1 MSTNTTKDKKAHSK
15 PIKADS
21 ISLDQITET
30 SEEQVKDTYIAAR
43 KAFQRL
49 QKVPLKNRL
58 EDVERLID
66 YVRDHKEEIT
76 DIICKETRKSRTDAM
91 VSEVMG
97 VLDNFEWLI
106 HNAPKIL
113 KDKKVATPITLMGKT
128 SKIYQEALGTVLI
141 IAPWNYPFHIG
152 ITSILSAYVA
162 GNTVV
167 FKPSEVTPM
176 TGLMEKIFSVA
187 PMLEQSVFVTY
198 GTGITAQRLIDQR
211 PAKIFFTGSA
221 RTGKRILAQAAEK
234 LIPVDIE
241 LGGKDQAIV
250 FDDVNLDR
258 VVAGVIW
265 GALTNAGQ
273 SCSSVERIYVQD
285 NIYDEFV
292 ERITTEVNKLVL
304 NSGDSGNADIGGMT
318 VDFQLDIAR
327 KHVDDAKAKGAKVLT
342 GGEILH
348 ENEMFFMPTVLT
360 NLDES
365 MDVVNEETFGPLL
378 PIFKFSSEE
387 EVIQASND
395 TSFGLSASVWSKDLK
410 RADRVSRQLECG
422 AVSINNVMLTEGN
435 PNLPFG
441 GCKESGFGRQKGEE
455 GLLGYSRSKSILVD
469 KDSSIIEPNW
479 YPYTQKKYNLFVDL
493 INALFTRSPLKL
505 LKLAAIGMKLESVA
519 KKPR

>member
-1 MSTNTTKDKKAHSK
+1 MNTKTKAKATKKHT
-15 PIKADS
+15 IS
-21 ISLDQITET
+21 IDQITET
-30 SEEQVKDTYIAAR
+30 SEEQIIETYSSAR

-66 YVRDHKEEIT
+66 YVRDHKEEIA

-91 VSEVMG
+91 VSEIMG

-113 KDKKVATPITLMGKT
+113 KDKKVSTPITLMGKK
-128 SKIYQEALGTVLI
+128 SKIYHEPLGTVLI
-141 IAPWNYPFHIG
+141 IAPWNYPFHIS
-152 ITSILSAYVA
+152 ITSILAAYVT

-176 TGLMEKIFSVA
+176 TGLMEKIFAVA
-187 PMLEQSVFVTY
+187 PMIEQSVFITY
-198 GTGITAQRLIDQR
+198 GTGTTAQRLIDQR

-234 LIPVDIE
+234 LIPVDLE

-250 FDDVNLDR
+250 FDDVNIDR
-258 VVAGVIW
+258 AVAGVIW

-285 NIYDEFV
+285 KIYDQFIEKLTV
-292 ERITTEVNKLVL
+292 EVNKLVL
-304 NSGDSGNADIGGMT
+304 NTGDTGNADIGGMT

-327 KHVDDAKAKGAKVLT
+327 KQVEDARVKGAKVLT
-342 GGEILH
+342 GGEMLH
-348 ENEMFFMPTVLT
+348 ENEMFFLPTILT

-378 PIFKFSSEE
+378 PVFKFSTEE
-387 EVIQASND
+387 EVIQITNN
-395 TSFGLSASVWSKDLK
+395 TQFGLSASVWSKDLT

-435 PNLPFG
+435 PSLPFG
-441 GCKESGFGRQKGEE
+441 GCKDSGFGRQKGEE
-455 GLLGYSRSKSILVD
+455 GLLGYTRSKSILVD

-493 INALFTRSPLKL
+493 INVMFTRSPIKL
-505 LKLAAIGMKLESVA
+505 LKLALVGIKLDSVS
-519 KKPR
+519 KKQR

>member
-1 MSTNTTKDKKAHSK
+1 MTTKTKSKASK
-15 PIKADS
+15 T
-21 ISLDQITET
+21 ISLDQMTET
-30 SEEQVKDTYIAAR
+30 SEEQVKETYATAR

-66 YVRDHKEEIT
+66 YVRDHKEEIA

-113 KDKKVATPITLMGKT
+113 KDKKVSTPITLMGKT

-176 TGLMEKIFSVA
+176 TGLMEKIFAVA
-187 PMLEQSVFVTY
+187 PMLEQSVFISY
-198 GTGITAQRLIDQR
+198 GTGITAQRLIEQR

-258 VVAGVIW
+258 AVAGTIW

-285 NIYDEFV
+285 NIYDAFV
-292 ERITTEVNKLVL
+292 SKLTSEVNKLVV
-304 NSGDSGNADIGGMT
+304 NSGDTGNADIGGMT
-318 VDFQLDIAR
+318 VDFQLDIVRKQVEDAR
-327 KHVDDAKAKGAKVLT
+327 AKGAKVLS

-348 ENEMFFMPTVLT
+348 ENEMFFLPTILT
-360 NLDES
+360 NLDDS

-387 EVIQASND
+387 EVIQITND
-395 TSFGLSASVWSKDLK
+395 TDFGLSASVWSKDLN
-410 RADRVSRQLECG
+410 RADRVARQLECG

-435 PNLPFG
+435 PSLPFG
-441 GCKESGFGRQKGEE
+441 GCKDSGFGRQKGEE
-455 GLLGYSRSKSILVD
+455 GLLGYTRSKSIIVD

-479 YPYTQKKYNLFVDL
+479 YPYTQKKYHLFVDL
-493 INALFTRSPLKL
+493 INVLFTKSPIKL
-505 LKLAAIGMKLESVA
+505 LKLALVGMKLESES

>member
-1 MSTNTTKDKKAHSK
+1 MTTKAKSKASK
-15 PIKADS
+15 T
-21 ISLDQITET
+21 ISLDQMTET
-30 SEEQVKDTYIAAR
+30 SEEQVKETYANAR

-58 EDVERLID
+58 EDIDRLID
-66 YVRDHKEEIT
+66 YVRDHKEEIA

-113 KDKKVATPITLMGKT
+113 KDKKVSTPITLMGKT
-128 SKIYQEALGTVLI
+128 SKIYHEALGTVLI

-176 TGLMEKIFSVA
+176 TGLMEKIFAVA
-187 PMLEQSVFVTY
+187 PMLEQSVFISY
-198 GTGITAQRLIDQR
+198 GTGITAQRLIDQK

-221 RTGKRILAQAAEK
+221 RTGKRILAQAADK
-234 LIPVDIE
+234 LIPVDLE

-258 VVAGVIW
+258 AVAGTIW

-285 NIYDEFV
+285 NIYDAFV
-292 ERITTEVNKLVL
+292 SKLTAEVNKLVV
-304 NSGDSGNADIGGMT
+304 NSGDTGNADIGGMT
-318 VDFQLDIAR
+318 VDFQLDIVC
-327 KHVDDAKAKGAKVLT
+327 KQVEDAKAKGAKVLS
-342 GGEILH
+342 GGEMLH
-348 ENEMFFMPTVLT
+348 ENEMFFLPTILT
-360 NLDES
+360 NLDNS
-365 MDVVNEETFGPLL
+365 MNVVNEETFGPLL

-387 EVIQASND
+387 EVIQITNNTD
-395 TSFGLSASVWSKDLK
+395 FGLSASVWSKDLK
-410 RADRVSRQLECG
+410 RADRVARQLECG

-435 PNLPFG
+435 PSLPFG
-441 GCKESGFGRQKGEE
+441 GCKDSGFGRQKGEE
-455 GLLGYSRSKSILVD
+455 GLLGYTRSKSILVD

-479 YPYTQKKYNLFVDL
+479 YPYTQKKYHLFVDL
-493 INALFTRSPLKL
+493 INVLFTKSPIKL
-505 LKLAAIGMKLESVA
+505 LKLALVGMKLESES
-519 KKPR
+519 KKQR

>member
-1 MSTNTTKDKKAHSK
+1 MTTKAKSKASNT
-15 PIKADS
+15 
-21 ISLDQITET
+21 ISLDQMTET
-30 SEEQVKDTYIAAR
+30 SEEQVKETYVNAR

-58 EDVERLID
+58 EDVDRLID
-66 YVRDHKEEIT
+66 YVRDHKEEIA

-113 KDKKVATPITLMGKT
+113 KDKKVSTPITLMGKT

-176 TGLMEKIFSVA
+176 TGLMEKIFAVA
-187 PMLEQSVFVTY
+187 PMLEQSVFISY

-221 RTGKRILAQAAEK
+221 RTGKRILAQAADK

-258 VVAGVIW
+258 AVAGTIW

-285 NIYDEFV
+285 NIYDAFV
-292 ERITTEVNKLVL
+292 SKLTAEVNKLVV
-304 NSGDSGNADIGGMT
+304 NSGDTGNADIGGMT
-318 VDFQLDIAR
+318 VDFQLDIVR
-327 KHVDDAKAKGAKVLT
+327 KQVEDAKAKGAKVLS
-342 GGEILH
+342 GGEMLH
-348 ENEMFFMPTVLT
+348 ENEMFFLPTILT
-360 NLDES
+360 NLDDS

-387 EVIQASND
+387 EVIQITND
-395 TSFGLSASVWSKDLK
+395 TDFGLSASVWSKDLK
-410 RADRVSRQLECG
+410 RADRVARQLECG

-435 PNLPFG
+435 PSLPFG
-441 GCKESGFGRQKGEE
+441 GCKDSGFGRQKGEE
-455 GLLGYSRSKSILVD
+455 GLLGYTRSKSILVD

-479 YPYTQKKYNLFVDL
+479 YPYTQKKYHLFVDL
-493 INALFTRSPLKL
+493 INALFTKSPIKL
-505 LKLAAIGMKLESVA
+505 LKLALVGMKLESES
-519 KKPR
+519 KKQR